1 MINILIILIS
11 SVLIFTASGC
21 GLMYIGLENLSNTV
35 FSSAEDA
42 KIIIKDPVRQNVRL
56 SAYRI
61 GHSSTLIQIY
71 GKVFLF
77 DPVFNDVISGV
88 MLRKQKAAID
98 IDSLSR
104 LDMILISHSHP
115 DHLSISTL
123 SDLDKRFPHA
133 KLIFPKGDEQYMPD
147 YDFEFVRMRTGNSSK
162 MNYTGETKI
171 IDSVKITAVYTLHYG
186 GRYWVDS
193 FTWQEPGCTGY
204 IIEYKGI
211 TVFYAGDT
219 AYNDKAYKSLGKKF
233 KIDLALIPIGPCRDC
248 EELDNFRHVT
258 SLGALQIFED
268 LKAAYMIPVH
278 YGVLTYGRDP
288 DYPLIVLKKL
298 IEEKNNSDSAGV
310 NKIIYKD
317 RIKILEEGEQII
329 FDKTE

>member
-1 MINILIILIS
+1 MTYRFKILIS
-11 SVLIFTASGC
+11 SILIFTASGC
-21 GLMYIGLENLSNTV
+21 GLMFIGLENFSNTV

-42 KIIIKDPVRQNVRL
+42 KIIIKDPVRKNIKL

-71 GKVFLF
+71 DKVFLF
-77 DPVFNDVISGV
+77 DPVFSDVISGV

-133 KLIFPKGDEQYMPD
+133 KLIFPKGDEEYMPD
-147 YDFEFVRMRTGNSSK
+147 YDFEFVRMRTGNLSK
-162 MNYTGETKI
+162 MNYTGETKT

-193 FTWQEPGCTGY
+193 FTWQKPGCTGY

-219 AYNDKAYKSLGKKF
+219 AYNDKAYKTLGKKF
-233 KIDLALIPIGPCRDC
+233 NIDLALIPIGPCRDC
-248 EELDNFRHVT
+248 EELDNYRHVT

-268 LKAAYMIPVH
+268 LKAKYMIPVH
-278 YGVLTYGRDP
+278 YGALTYGRDP
-288 DYPLIVLKKL
+288 DYPLTVLKEL
-298 IEEKNNSDSAGV
+298 IEKKNNSLTAGDDKV
-310 NKIIYKD
+310 MYKD
-317 RIKILEEGEQII
+317 RIKILDEGEQIV
-329 FDKTE
+329 FAD

>member
-1 MINILIILIS
+1 MICKLKILAVLILIFS
-11 SVLIFTASGC
+11 AAGC
-21 GLMYIGLENLSNTV
+21 GLIYIGLDNLGNTV
-35 FSSAEDA
+35 FSEAGDA
-42 KIIIKDPVRQNVRL
+42 KIIIKDPVRQNIKL

-71 GKVFLF
+71 DKVFMF

-88 MLRKQKAAID
+88 MLRKEKAAID
-98 IDSLSR
+98 INSLSR

-133 KLIFPKGDEQYMPD
+133 KLIFPKGDEDYMPD

-268 LKAAYMIPVH
+268 LKAEYMIPVH
-278 YGVLTYGRDP
+278 YGALTYGRDP
-288 DYPLIVLKKL
+288 DYPLTVLKEL
-298 IEEKNNSDSAGV
+298 IIKKDNSVSAV
-310 NKIIYKD
+310 DDKFMYKD
-317 RIKILEEGEQII
+317 RIKILDEGEQIV
-329 FDKTE
+329 FGGTD